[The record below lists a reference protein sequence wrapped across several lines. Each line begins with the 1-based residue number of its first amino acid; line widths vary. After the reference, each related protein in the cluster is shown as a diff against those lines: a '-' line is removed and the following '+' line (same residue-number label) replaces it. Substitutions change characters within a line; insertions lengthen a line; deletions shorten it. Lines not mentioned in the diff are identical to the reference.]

1 MFMNMLFECRLL
13 SGKRIAVFLYLV
25 VKGPEIFK
33 IFSTKHDAHVL
44 AHIRITLQGALKI
57 SDQALLMLDTER
69 NEILD
74 LSEVLMDRLEENC
87 CKIEYSLF
95 NDRHNT
101 N

>member
-1 MFMNMLFECRLL
+1 M
-13 SGKRIAVFLYLV
+13 V

-33 IFSTKHDAHVL
+33 IFSTKHDARVP

-57 SDQALLMLDTER
+57 SDQALLMLAAES

-74 LSEVLMDRLEENC
+74 LSEVLMDRLEVNC
-87 CKIEYSLF
+87 CKTEYSLF

-101 N
+101 NEVFLDTLSLTLTTL